1 VSDNVFL
8 VLKSVISVDFLQ
20 WLCLLSVNGDNKLEP
35 AVCLNASSG
44 NDNPPGA
51 DGRSLMTIMR

>member
-1 VSDNVFL
+1 MFLL
-8 VLKSVISVDFLQ
+8 VLKSVLSVDFL
-20 WLCLLSVNGDNKLEP
+20 WLLCLLSVNGDNKREP

-51 DGRSLMTIMR
+51 DGRSLMTTVR